1 MPIVFTATQ
10 SSFMKGSMSGF
21 ECPVQ
26 GCQIKYAKT
35 VADDAGG
42 FFTLDSQGKPR
53 PLL

>member
-1 MPIVFTATQ
+1 MQ
-10 SSFMKGSMSGF
+10 GSLMKGSTSGF

-35 VADDAGG
+35 IADDAGG
-42 FFTLDSQGKPR
+42 FFTLDSEGKAR

>member
-1 MPIVFTATQ
+1 MQ
-10 SSFMKGSMSGF
+10 DSLMKGSTPGF

-35 VADDAGG
+35 IADDAGG
-42 FFTLDSQGKPR
+42 FFTLDSEGKAR